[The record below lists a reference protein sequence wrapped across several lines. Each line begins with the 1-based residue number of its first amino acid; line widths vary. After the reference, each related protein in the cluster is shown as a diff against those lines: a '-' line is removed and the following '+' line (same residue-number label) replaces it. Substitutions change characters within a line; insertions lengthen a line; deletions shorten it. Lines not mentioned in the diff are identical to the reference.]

1 MISCPTVRKSSIRS
15 HYELSTLFYWLL
27 WGRHIHHGLWH
38 GEETPA
44 VAAQQLTDTLCGLAQ
59 IERGQSVLDVGCGM
73 GGSSIHLARQ
83 LGCAVTGVTL
93 SQVQRTWA
101 STTARWRGVAGRTR
115 FLRQDAETLRIP
127 EGTFDRVWSIE
138 CTEHLFDK
146 PEFFRNVA
154 RWLKPGGRVAIC
166 AWLAGDGLEDA
177 GRAQL
182 VYDVCEGFVCPSLGS
197 FEDYR
202 GWMEEAGLQVETTGD
217 WTDQVAQTWEICR
230 DRVAASK
237 VRWLA
242 RLVDQETVLFLDRF
256 DTILEAY
263 RTHAMRYGCL
273 VATKPRA

>member
-44 VAAQQLTDTLCGLAQ
+44 VAAQQLTDTLCELAQ

-101 STTARWRGVAGRTR
+101 STTARWRGVAGSTR

>member
-1 MISCPTVRKSSIRS
+1 
-15 HYELSTLFYWLL
+15 
-27 WGRHIHHGLWH
+27 
-38 GEETPA
+38 
-44 VAAQQLTDTLCGLAQ
+44 VAAQQLTDTLCELAQ

-101 STTARWRGVAGRTR
+101 STTARWRGVAGSTR

-202 GWMEEAGLQVETTGD
+202 GWMEEAGLQVETTRD

>member
-38 GEETPA
+38 GDETPA
-44 VAAQQLTDTLCGLAQ
+44 VAAQQLTDTLCDLAQ

-101 STTARWRGVAGRTR
+101 STTARWRGVAERTR
-115 FLRQDAETLRIP
+115 FLRQDAETLSIP

-197 FEDYR
+197 FDDYR
-202 GWMEEAGLQVETTGD
+202 GWMEEAGLQVETTRD
-217 WTDQVAQTWEICR
+217 WTDQVAQTWAICR
-230 DRVAASK
+230 DRVARSK

-242 RLVDQETVLFLDRF
+242 RWVDQETVLFLDRF

-273 VATKPRA
+273 VATKPCS

>member
-202 GWMEEAGLQVETTGD
+202 GWMEEAGLQVETTRD

>member
-1 MISCPTVRKSSIRS
+1 MISCPTVQKSSIRS

-38 GEETPA
+38 GEESPA
-44 VAAQQLTDTLCGLAQ
+44 VAAQQLTDTLCELAQ

-101 STTARWRGVAGRTR
+101 STTARWRGVSGRTR
-115 FLRQDAETLRIP
+115 FLRQDAETLQIP

-146 PEFFRNVA
+146 PEFFRNVS

-166 AWLAGDGLEDA
+166 AWLAGDGLEDT

-197 FEDYR
+197 FDDYR
-202 GWMEEAGLQVETTGD
+202 GWMEEAGLQVETTRD
-217 WTDQVAQTWEICR
+217 WTDQVAQTWAICR
-230 DRVAASK
+230 DRVARSK

-273 VATKPRA
+273 VATKPCS

>member
-38 GEETPA
+38 GDETPA
-44 VAAQQLTDTLCGLAQ
+44 VAAQQLTDTLCDLAQ

-101 STTARWRGVAGRTR
+101 STSARWRGVAGRTR

-166 AWLAGDGLEDA
+166 AWLAGDGLEDT

-197 FEDYR
+197 FDDYR
-202 GWMEEAGLQVETTGD
+202 GWMEEAGLQVETTRD

-273 VATKPRA
+273 VASKPCS

>member
-1 MISCPTVRKSSIRS
+1 MISCPTVRKNSIRS

-44 VAAQQLTDTLCGLAQ
+44 VAAQQLTDTLCDLAQ

-197 FEDYR
+197 FDDYR
-202 GWMEEAGLQVETTGD
+202 GWMEEAGLQVETTRD

-263 RTHAMRYGCL
+263 RTHAMRHGCL
-273 VATKPRA
+273 VASKPCS